1 MFLSELKLAREYL
14 FDLLE
19 KNIETRRVNHFYSNK
34 LRATVMV
41 DLHKKQIALLK
52 KWRKQKKENDPNV
65 ADSQTKLMLSINAIA
80 SAMRNTG

>member
-1 MFLSELKLAREYL
+1 MAREYL

-19 KNIETRRVNHFYSNK
+19 AGIESRRVNHFYSNK
-34 LRATVMV
+34 LRANVMF

-52 KWRKQKKENDPNV
+52 KWRKQKADNDPEMQ
-65 ADSQTKLMLSINAIA
+65 DSQTKLMLSINAIA

>member
-1 MFLSELKLAREYL
+1 MARNYL
-14 FDLLE
+14 YDLLE

-41 DLHKKQIALLK
+41 DLHKKQIALLR
-52 KWRKQKKENDPNV
+52 KWRKQKVENDPEMS
-65 ADSQTKLMLSINAIA
+65 DSQTKLMLSINAIA